1 MDIFFNHHCCQ
12 EAFLRIPAECS
23 FLKDA
28 TNCQLHCHQLPR
40 ASFIRYSRTKDTSR
54 IEKLIRRAG
63 SVVGMKLDSLV
74 TVAEKRTLDKL
85 LDILDDANQH
95 MTINNQMSLF
105 STRLL
110 LPKCRTNRLRNSF
123 DPQAIRLYHYS
134 IGGVRSNRKTEGA
147 AAVAYKYYLLF
158 II

>member
-63 SVVGMKLDSLV
+63 SVVGMKLDSWV

-85 LDILDDANQH
+85 LDILDDANHPLH
-95 MTINNQMSLF
+95 MVINNQMSLF
-105 STRLL
+105 SARLL

-123 DPQAIRLYHYS
+123 VPQAIRLYNS
-134 IGGVRSNRKTEGA
+134 STGGMRSNRKTEDG
-147 AAVAYKYYLLF
+147 KEQQQ
-158 II
+158 